1 MRERQVLVA
10 MKWAL
15 LGITPAYAGKTLKD
29 PNKIA
34 ISITEIVKYHSL
46 FKSNLPQKVAQRYCI
61 LMK

>member
-1 MRERQVLVA
+1 MTEVDAKL
-10 MKWAL
+10 K